1 MRNLLLYVY
10 ISLLFISCS
19 KDRLTAS
26 GDKITEE
33 RNPGNFTG
41 INASGSNPV
50 HVVYGTDFKVVL
62 KGSDNLVP
70 HFKTKVMSS
79 VLYLEYERTSVQHD
93 DIEVFITMPLID
105 RVSLSGSG
113 EVEIKG
119 QFPDVD
125 TFRASLSGSGEIEVD
140 ETFNARQAK
149 VDISGS
155 GNADLEKLNVKN
167 ADIDISGSGDVK
179 IKVQELLKAAISG
192 SGKVYYWG
200 TPQVNSDISGS
211 GKVIKF

>member
-33 RNPGNFTG
+33 RKPGSFTG
-41 INASGSNPV
+41 ISGSGSNPI
-50 HVVYGTDFKVVL
+50 HIVYGADFKVIL
-62 KGSDNLVP
+62 KGSDNLIP
-70 HFKTKVMSS
+70 RFKTKVMSN
-79 VLYLEYERTSVQHD
+79 VLYLEYEQASVRHD

-125 TFRASLSGSGEIEVD
+125 VFKTSISGSGEVEID
-140 ETFNARQAK
+140 EPLNARQTK

-155 GNADLEKLNVKN
+155 GNADLEKLNTKT
-167 ADIDISGSGDVK
+167 ADIDVSGSGDVK
-179 IKVQELLKAAISG
+179 IKVQDLLKAKISG

-200 TPQVNSDISGS
+200 SPQVNSDISGS
-211 GKVIKF
+211 GKVIKL

>member
-50 HVVYGTDFKVVL
+50 HVVYGADFKVIL
-62 KGSDNLVP
+62 KGSDNLIP

-140 ETFNARQAK
+140 ETFNARQAR

-155 GNADLEKLNVKN
+155 GNADLEKLNAKN

-179 IKVQELLKAAISG
+179 IKVQDLLKAAISG

>member
-1 MRNLLLYVY
+1 MRNLFLYVY

-33 RNPGNFTG
+33 RNPGTFTG
-41 INASGSNPV
+41 INASGSNPI
-50 HVVYGTDFKVVL
+50 HVVYGTDFKVIL
-62 KGSDNLVP
+62 KGSNNLIP
-70 HFKTKVMSS
+70 HFKTRVMSD
-79 VLYLEYERTSVQHD
+79 VLYLEYERTSVLHD
-93 DIEVFITMPLID
+93 DIEVFITMPLIN

-113 EVEIKG
+113 EVELKG
-119 QFPDVD
+119 EFPEID
-125 TFRASLSGSGEIEVD
+125 TFRASISGSGEIEVD

-155 GNADLEKLNVKN
+155 GNADLEKLNAKN

-179 IKVQELLKAAISG
+179 IKVRDLLKAVISG
-192 SGKVYYWG
+192 SGKIYYWG
-200 TPQVNSDISGS
+200 SPEVNSDISGS

>member
-33 RNPGNFTG
+33 RSPGSFTG
-41 INASGSNPV
+41 ISGSGSNPI
-50 HVVYGTDFKVVL
+50 HVVYGADLKVIL
-62 KGSDNLVP
+62 KGSDNLIP
-70 HFKTKVMSS
+70 RFKTKVMSN
-79 VLYLEYERTSVQHD
+79 VLYLEYEQTSVRQD

-125 TFRASLSGSGEIEVD
+125 VFKTSISGSGEVEVD
-140 ETFNARQAK
+140 EPFNAGETK

-155 GNADLEKLNVKN
+155 GNADLEKLNTKT
-167 ADIDISGSGDVK
+167 ADIDVSGSGDVK
-179 IKVQELLKAAISG
+179 IKVQDLLKVKISG

-200 TPQVNSDISGS
+200 SPQVNSNISGS
-211 GKVIKF
+211 GKVIKL

>member
-41 INASGSNPV
+41 INTSGSNPV
-50 HVVYGTDFKVVL
+50 HVVYGASFKVTL
-62 KGSDNLVP
+62 KGSNNLIP
-70 HFKTKVMSS
+70 HFKTKVMSDI
-79 VLYLEYERTSVQHD
+79 LYLEYERASVQHD
-93 DIEVFITMPLID
+93 DIEVFITMPLIN

-119 QFPDVD
+119 QFPDID
-125 TFRASLSGSGEIEVD
+125 TFRASLSGSGKVEVD
-140 ETFNARQAK
+140 ETFNAQRAR

-155 GNADLEKLNVKN
+155 GNADLEKLNAKS
-167 ADIDISGSGDVK
+167 ADVDVSGSGNVK
-179 IKVQELLKAAISG
+179 IKVEEVLKATISG
-192 SGKVYYWG
+192 SGKIYYWG
-200 TPQVNSDISGS
+200 SPQVNSNISGS
-211 GKVIKF
+211 GKVIKL

>member
-41 INASGSNPV
+41 ISGSGSNPI
-50 HVVYGTDFKVVL
+50 HVVYGADFKVTL
-62 KGSDNLVP
+62 RGSDNLIP
-70 HFKTKVMSS
+70 RFKTKVMSN
-79 VLYLEYERTSVQHD
+79 VLYLEYEQINVRHD

-113 EVEIKG
+113 
-119 QFPDVD
+119 
-125 TFRASLSGSGEIEVD
+125 
-140 ETFNARQAK
+140 
-149 VDISGS
+149 
-155 GNADLEKLNVKN
+155 
-167 ADIDISGSGDVK
+167 DVK
-179 IKVQELLKAAISG
+179 IKVREVLKASISG

-200 TPQVNSDISGS
+200 SPLVNSDISGS
-211 GKVIKF
+211 GKVIKL

>member
-41 INASGSNPV
+41 ISGSGSNPI
-50 HVVYGTDFKVVL
+50 HIVYGADFKVIL
-62 KGSDNLVP
+62 KGSDNLIP
-70 HFKTKVMSS
+70 RFKTKVMSN
-79 VLYLEYERTSVQHD
+79 VLYLEYEQASVRHD

-125 TFRASLSGSGEIEVD
+125 VFRTSISGSGEVEVD
-140 ETFNARQAK
+140 EPLNARQAR

-155 GNADLEKLNVKN
+155 GNADLEKLNVKT
-167 ADIDISGSGDVK
+167 ADVDVSGSGDVK
-179 IKVQELLKAAISG
+179 IKVQDLLKAKISG

-200 TPQVNSDISGS
+200 SPQVNSDISGS
-211 GKVIKF
+211 GKVNKL